1 MEDLLPFEI
10 PVNKSSII
18 KVLGV
23 GGGGSNAVNH
33 MFRQGITGVDFI
45 VCNTDQQALQNS
57 PVPIRIQLGMTLT
70 EGLGAGNQPNRGK
83 EAAIESMEMI
93 RRELANN
100 TKMVFITAG
109 MGGGTGTGAAPVI
122 ASIAQEL
129 DILTVGIVTI
139 PFRFEGRKRI
149 DQAAEGIREMSKYV
163 DSLLIVNNEK
173 LREMFGNLE
182 EHIAFG
188 KADDVLTTAAKG
200 IAEIITKEGHIN
212 VDFADVRTVMKKS
225 GVALMG
231 SSEAEGDNRA
241 EIAVKAALSSP
252 LLNNNEIVGAKN
264 ILLNI
269 TSGTKSAT
277 MDEIGFIN
285 DYVQDAAGNNADLI
299 WGSSRDQ
306 SLGNKIA
313 VTIIAT
319 GFETQDIP
327 EIYKAEPEKKTV
339 LDLAENKK
347 SLLIDEE
354 IPFEISNGAGD
365 SLIIGDFEDDTRY
378 EFIDDEDDYFKYS
391 KNPEDFSGEVT
402 LKTTSTQNKSYSE
415 VFSETQNLKN
425 TDLENDNSKK
435 NQYINQMTKKRSV
448 PDYSKNIDE
457 LESKPAFMR
466 KGIVLDLN
474 SIPESKNISR
484 FTLTGKNFDNQ
495 LSENN
500 PYLHDKVD

>member
-45 VCNTDQQALQNS
+45 VCNTDQQALNNS

-93 RRELANN
+93 RSELASN

-122 ASIAQEL
+122 ASIAKEL
-129 DILTVGIVTI
+129 EILTVGIVTI
-139 PFRFEGRKRI
+139 PFRFEGQKRI
-149 DQAAEGIREMSKYV
+149 NQAAEGIREMSKYV

-212 VDFADVRTVMKKS
+212 VDFADVRTVMKNS

-241 EIAVKAALSSP
+241 ETAVKAALSSP

-319 GFETQDIP
+319 GFATQDIP
-327 EIYKAEPEKKTV
+327 EIYTETDKKTV
-339 LDLAENKK
+339 FKIAEEEK
-347 SLLIDEE
+347 SQLIEDE
-354 IPFEISNGAGD
+354 IPFEITNGTNET
-365 SLIIGDFEDDTRY
+365 SQLEDLEDNTRY
-378 EFIDDEDDYFKYS
+378 EFIDDENDDYFKYS
-391 KNPEDFSGEVT
+391 KNPEDYSGEVK
-402 LKTTSTQNKSYSE
+402 LKTTSESNTKYSDLSVSQNSE
-415 VFSETQNLKN
+415 VEIKETNR
-425 TDLENDNSKK
+425 
-435 NQYINQMTKKRSV
+435 NQYANQWIRKKTV
-448 PDYSKNIDE
+448 PDYSKNVEE
-457 LESKPAFMR
+457 LENQPAYIR
-466 KGIVLDLN
+466 KGINLDLN
-474 SIPESKNISR
+474 TIPESKNISR